1 MRPDRRLFNL
11 RTLLALSWL
20 MPLTAA
26 AVTSTD
32 YAYRFAL
39 ETKGNSE
46 AWRIELTPEVY
57 AASLRD
63 AGLRDLVVVNAQGR
77 EVPFAPMP
85 AAPPQAHAY
94 TLNARLLP
102 LPADSSGD
110 TNVHVRRNANGDIV
124 IDQSRTTSTAKPTQW
139 LLDAHRAV
147 SLDSIE
153 IEPSALVQDLRIHVV
168 VTASDDLQQWSSR
181 SEDTEIV
188 SIKRGE
194 DAVEQRKIS
203 VSGEPARYYR
213 ITVTDGDAPWDSA
226 QAPAVVLNG
235 SYTDPLADRAA
246 TRQWQSLQ
254 AQATGKSTHGGTDYD
269 YVLPAALPVEAV
281 RVMLADANT
290 VARFSLFSH
299 DDAGAGAGDVPL
311 ASITATKM
319 GNASDDAQ
327 AYTFNPMRMQH
338 LRLHTDTPLPHPP
351 AMAVAWHADVFVFLA
366 DGAGPYSLLAGSYAA
381 RRGDYP
387 VDAALEKM
395 RPSDASGDWQPPLAA
410 LGARSDVGGAAALLA
425 PKVPFDW
432 TKPVLWIVLI
442 GGALLVAGMAL
453 SLLRQS
459 KRDSDSGRGP
469 G

>member
-1 MRPDRRLFNL
+1 MRPDRRSFNL
-11 RTLLALSWL
+11 RILLALSWL
-20 MPLTAA
+20 MPLSAA
-26 AVTSTD
+26 AATSTD

-39 ETKGNSE
+39 DTKGNRE
-46 AWRIELTPEVY
+46 AWRVELTPEVY

-85 AAPPQAHAY
+85 AAPPRAHPY
-94 TLNARLLP
+94 TLKARLLP
-102 LPADSSGD
+102 LPADSTGD
-110 TNVHVRRNANGDIV
+110 TDVRVRRNVNGDIV
-124 IDQSRTTSTAKPTQW
+124 IDQSHVTSTAKPTQW

-153 IEPSALVQDLRIHVV
+153 IEPSALGQDLRIHVM

-226 QAPAVVLNG
+226 QAPAVVLSG
-235 SYTDPLADRAA
+235 SYTDPLTDRAA
-246 TRQWQSLQ
+246 TRQWQNLQ
-254 AQATGKSTHGGTDYD
+254 AQATRKSTQGGTDYD
-269 YVLPAALPVEAV
+269 YELPAALPVEAV

-290 VARFSLFSH
+290 VARFSLLSH
-299 DDAGAGAGDVPL
+299 DDAGTGDVPL

-319 GNASDDAQ
+319 GKVSDDAQ
-327 AYTFNPMRMQH
+327 AYAFNPIRMQH

-351 AMAVAWHADVFVFLA
+351 ALAVAWHADVFVFLA
-366 DGAGPYSLLAGSYAA
+366 DGTGTYSLLAGSYAA

-395 RPSDASGDWQPPLAA
+395 RPSDANGDWQPPLAN

-432 TKPVLWIVLI
+432 TKPLLWIVLI
-442 GGALLVAGMAL
+442 GGALLVAWMAL

-459 KRDSDSGRGP
+459 KRSSDSSSGSG
-469 G
+469 